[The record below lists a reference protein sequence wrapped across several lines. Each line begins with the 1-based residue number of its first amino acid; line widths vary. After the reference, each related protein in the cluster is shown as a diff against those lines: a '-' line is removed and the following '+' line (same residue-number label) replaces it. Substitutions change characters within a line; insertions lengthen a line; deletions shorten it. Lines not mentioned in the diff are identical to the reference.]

1 MQTAPLESKLESKLE
16 RIGKVL
22 RVTAWSSLSL
32 QIGFGAVSALMLL
45 FASAGRNFSQANV
58 VQPTGIPGVAVPIG
72 QSSAG
77 LGVGIF
83 WAVCGILALLAG
95 IYLSYRQTRLAR
107 RLRHADTM
115 RHPSKSEVMTV
126 LRWGAIVGVVGLLL
140 MIIGG
145 GTTLGFLFSK
155 AIAQPRGV
163 AIYNPSLT
171 VRDIDIMVAM
181 ANMSGI
187 TAHFAGAVA
196 SAGVFE
202 WLHR

>member
-1 MQTAPLESKLESKLE
+1 MQAAPLESKLE
-16 RIGKVL
+16 RIGKIL
-22 RVTAWSSLSL
+22 RITAWSSLAV
-32 QIGFGAVSALMLL
+32 QIGFGAVSVMMLL
-45 FASAGRNFSQANV
+45 FASAGRNFSQANIV
-58 VQPTGIPGVAVPIG
+58 PRTGIPGVAVPIG

-77 LGVGIF
+77 LGVGLF
-83 WAVCGILALLAG
+83 WAFCGILVLLVG
-95 IYLSYRQTRLAR
+95 IYFAYRQTRLAR

-126 LRWGAIVGVVGLLL
+126 LRWGAIVGVVGMLLT
-140 MIIGG
+140 IIGG
-145 GTTLGFLFSK
+145 GTTLGVLFSK

-163 AIYNPSLT
+163 AIYNPNLT

-187 TAHFAGAVA
+187 TAHFAGAIA
-196 SAGVFE
+196 SASVFE